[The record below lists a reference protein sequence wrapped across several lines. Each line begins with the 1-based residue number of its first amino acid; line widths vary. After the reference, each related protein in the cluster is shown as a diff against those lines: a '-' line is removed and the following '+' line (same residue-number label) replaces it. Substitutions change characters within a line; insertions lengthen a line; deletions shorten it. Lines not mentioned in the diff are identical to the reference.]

1 VSRIR
6 GLLGRLVI
14 PALAVVTA
22 FFAGALLL
30 VLTDIDHLRLLGSDP
45 AAAIGGAI
53 DVVLRGYGAML
64 TGALGD
70 PGRIAAALRS
80 GSERDIASAIRPITE
95 ALLFATP
102 IIFVTLGIGLALHAR
117 LYNFGGNGQFGIGAF
132 GAVYAASVLTGTLPP
147 FAVLVVAITA
157 GTLFGAAY
165 GFLPGILKARTG
177 AHEVITTLM
186 LNAIA
191 FQALIF
197 IGRSGVVPFV
207 TDLPRVPRLFDIE
220 TIRLDWGLVAA
231 IVTAG
236 AVWFLLF
243 RTPLG
248 FELRATG
255 YSRTAARSAGM
266 RPGRVTV
273 LAMSMS
279 GGIVGMGGAFLSL
292 GPAGGMSGTGAG
304 LTALALAL
312 IAGLRPGGIVLV
324 CVLYGLLN
332 AGAKTMVVETGTPL
346 DMLDVVIAMVL
357 MFVAAPAAIRSLW
370 RLKPARAGGDDPGAF
385 RPAADVAPL

>member
-1 VSRIR
+1 
-6 GLLGRLVI
+6 LGRLVI
-14 PALAVVTA
+14 RALAVVTA
-22 FFAGALLL
+22 FIVGAFLL
-30 VLTDIDHLRLLGSDP
+30 VLTDIDHLRQLGSDP

-53 DVVLRGYGAML
+53 DVVARGYGAML

-70 PGRIAAALRS
+70 PGRIATALQS

-147 FAVLVVAITA
+147 FVVLVLAIAA

-186 LNAIA
+186 LNAVA
-191 FQALIF
+191 FQALVF
-197 IGRSGVVPFV
+197 IGRSGIVPFV

-292 GPAGGMSGTGAG
+292 GPAGGMSGTGVG

-346 DMLDVVIAMVL
+346 DMLDVVIALVL
-357 MFVAAPAAIRSLW
+357 MFVAAPGAIRSLW
-370 RLKPARAGGDDPGAF
+370 RLKPARAGADDPGAF